1 MDSDPKR
8 VGSKRDESYQR
19 ARTFNGL
26 TAREWTLLS
35 RNVWN
40 DVSSPRHDRHLK
52 HGAVFPVKLADR
64 LIRLYSREGDHVL
77 DPFLGIGS
85 TCVAALRASRR
96 STGIE
101 LSAEFTEIADSWLEE
116 ECKEHAINGQLKP
129 RIYCGDA
136 LELIATKL
144 SGVQLTVTSPPYANF
159 INRSIQDRKKTHK
172 TSKLT
177 FENNSR
183 VRVYSSDP
191 RDLGNLNYRPFLRT
205 CRKVLRDLIAVTC
218 PGGYA
223 CWVVKDYRLPPE
235 HPYIPMHSDLA
246 RLAQRIGWKWH
257 DLVVWDQ
264 NEQRSLVLLGY
275 PSRFYTN
282 QNCSFIVVL
291 RKPD

>member
-1 MDSDPKR
+1 MEQPKDESR
-8 VGSKRDESYQR
+8 RDEAYQR
-19 ARTFNGL
+19 AKTFNGM
-26 TAREWTLLS
+26 TAREWTLAS

-64 LIRLYSREGDHVL
+64 LIRIYSREGDHVV

-85 TCVAALRASRR
+85 TCVAALRAGRR
-96 STGIE
+96 SSGIE
-101 LSAEFTEIADSWLEE
+101 LSNEFSKIADSWLGD
-116 ECKEHAINGQLKP
+116 ECAEHTIPEPLKP
-129 RIYCGDA
+129 RVFRGDS
-136 LELIATKL
+136 LELITEKFRD
-144 SGVQLTVTSPPYANF
+144 VQLCVTSPPYANF
-159 INRSIQDRKKTHK
+159 INRSVEDRKKTHK
-172 TSKLT
+172 TSKLKL
-177 FENNSR
+177 ENNSR
-183 VRVYSSDP
+183 VRVYSNDP
-191 RDLGNLNYRPFLRT
+191 RDLGNLDYLPFLRA
-205 CRKVLRDLIAVTC
+205 CRRVLRDLLAVTK

-223 CWVVKDYRLPPE
+223 CWIVKDYRLPPE
-235 HPYIPMHSDLA
+235 HPYIAMHSDLA